1 MNAQM
6 HSPTGVDDMNAVAT
20 HWVDS
25 YGDYLFNFAVSRVR
39 DTHVAE
45 DLVQDTFLAAL
56 KSQACFSGR
65 SSARTWLVGIL
76 RHKIYDYLRQI
87 RHERAVRVELLPAD
101 DGDGLSEPLLWLHQ
115 VIDESLSFSRR
126 LELGEFRQLLE
137 KALGNLPTHI
147 AQVFQLYYVEER
159 SNREV
164 CQLLNISER
173 NLWVTLYRARRQLRT
188 DLAAV
193 V

>member
-1 MNAQM
+1 MNAQVL
-6 HSPTGVDDMNAVAT
+6 SPTVADEINTVAT

-87 RHERAVRVELLPAD
+87 RHERAVRVEPLPAD
-101 DGDGLSEPLLWLHQ
+101 DGDGLNEPLLWLHQ
-115 VIDESLSFSRR
+115 VIDETLSFSRR
-126 LELGEFRQLLE
+126 LELGEFRQQLQ
-137 KALGNLPTHI
+137 KALGNLPAHI
-147 AQVFQLYYVEER
+147 AQAFQLYYVEER

-164 CQLLNISER
+164 CQQLNISES
-173 NLWVTLYRARRQLRT
+173 NLWVMLYRARRQLRA